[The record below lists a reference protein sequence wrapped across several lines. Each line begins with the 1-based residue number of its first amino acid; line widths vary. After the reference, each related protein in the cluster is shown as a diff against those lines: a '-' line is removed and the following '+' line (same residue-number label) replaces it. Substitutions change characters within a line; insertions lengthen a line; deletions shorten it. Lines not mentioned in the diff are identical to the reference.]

1 MGPRITKSIARRPRR
16 EDLVPSTFEAQ
27 PQTIVLALAVACVV
41 LLAAVVALV
50 LRDRRRRSP
59 VVSADEALRAAF
71 AEINRRLEALEGG
84 VAQITAHLPKTVQ
97 GVGVVRYNPFPDMGG
112 AMSFSLALLDGR
124 ANGIVVSV
132 LNNRDSARV
141 YGKPVEAGESSYTL
155 SDEERQALALARGQR
170 R

>member
-1 MGPRITKSIARRPRR
+1 MRPCITKSMARLPRR
-16 EDLVPSTFEAQ
+16 EDLALSTFEAQ
-27 PQTIVLALAVACVV
+27 SQPVVLALAVACVL

-50 LRDRRRRSP
+50 IRDRRRRSP
-59 VVSADEALRAAF
+59 AVSADEALRAAF
-71 AEINRRLEALEGG
+71 AGINRRLDSLESG

-141 YGKPVEAGESSYTL
+141 YGKPVEGGESSYTL